1 MSKFKTSYSIKSEE
15 QFVWLRKLLE
25 PDSALSTICNKVFI
39 IDEGRLAQ
47 ARSHQ
52 KSRRHKEKEP
62 SDPNQRPFVVSNKRS
77 VGFSSGKLSLT
88 TEKLI

>member
-1 MSKFKTSYSIKSEE
+1 MSKFKTSYAIKSEE

-39 IDEGRLAQ
+39 TDESGLAQ

-52 KSRRHKEKEP
+52 KSRRHKEKKIV
-62 SDPNQRPFVVSNKRS
+62 RPKSETIRR
-77 VGFSSGKLSLT
+77 
-88 TEKLI
+88 